1 MDPSPSGTSG
11 VRSEINVTP
20 LVDVCLVLLIIFM
33 VVTPMLGDSSA
44 ELPETGAPS
53 RLGEPRD
60 QLTLV
65 IEKDGSLLLEE
76 KRVLAPELERRLG
89 ELHSRALARPLVVKA
104 DRRLRYALVRGV
116 LRDAQGAGFTGA
128 GLAVRQAPRS
138 GDGRSDIRPAGT

>member
-1 MDPSPSGTSG
+1 MGPSPSGTSG

-44 ELPETGAPS
+44 ELPETGAPA

-76 KRVLAPELERRLG
+76 KRVVAAELERRLG
-89 ELHSRALARPLVVKA
+89 ELHGRAPARPLVVKA
-104 DRRLRYALVRGV
+104 DRRLRYASVREV
-116 LRDAQGAGFTGA
+116 LRDAQGAGFAGA
-128 GLAVRQAPRS
+128 GLAVRQASRS
-138 GDGRSDIRPAGT
+138 GDGRSSS